1 MVFVATSKIVG
12 RLGGVKKTEKFNR
25 ISVAVNYQSKGKSFT
40 NWFDIFDFDH
50 FFDSIDESCKGKI
63 VSLNCYIRPTI
74 SKVGDV
80 NVHNY
85 LLVLSSIVFL
95 NKDGSVLED

>member
-1 MVFVATSKIVG
+1 MEFVATSKIVG
-12 RLGGVKKTEKFNR
+12 RLGGIKKAEKFNR

-40 NWFDIFDFDH
+40 NWFDVFDFAHTLDC
-50 FFDSIDESCKGKI
+50 IGESDIGKI

-74 SKVGDV
+74 SKIGEV

-85 LLVLSSIVFL
+85 LIVLSSIVFL
-95 NKDGSVLED
+95 NKDGSSLKD